1 MTTASAATTT
11 TTATTTRPRFIQI
24 HTLTSYAGVLL
35 NRDDSGMAKR
45 LPFGGTTRIRVSS
58 QCLKRH
64 WRFAGQENHEAAAKV
79 ADSLQSLG
87 IPMGER
93 TKELVT
99 GIVMPAAQKVAPEA
113 SADQVKLV
121 SDALH
126 VELYGKNGADAKKR
140 QALFFGQPEIDYLTQ
155 LATEALAQGTSAE
168 ELKTSLKSARANMN
182 ALKDAAGLES
192 ALFGR
197 MVTSD
202 VASNRDAPIHVAHAL
217 TVHAMERDLDFATAV
232 DDLRQRDPNADSGSA
247 GMFDIELTSGVFYG
261 YVNIDVELLV
271 SNLGG
276 DAAVAG
282 DVVGRLLNLIAKVSP
297 GAKKGSTAPFAAA
310 EFMLVEASDEQ
321 PRTLAN
327 AFRRAVPLKGDVFQ
341 HAIDSLGAHLAGLD
355 AAYEPK
361 TSRAQM
367 VANLT
372 GVSNVPAKS
381 VRGLAEFA
389 STAVAATS
397 ANAVN
402 SAPATVEA

>member
-1 MTTASAATTT
+1 MTTSM
-11 TTATTTRPRFIQI
+11 TRPRFIQI

-64 WRFAGQENHEAAAKV
+64 WRFAGQDSHEAAAKV

-93 TKELVT
+93 TKELAT
-99 GIVMPAAQKVAPEA
+99 GIVMPAAQKAAPEA
-113 SADQVKLV
+113 TPEQIKLV

-126 VELYGKNGADAKKR
+126 VEFYGKNGVDAKKR
-140 QALFFGQPEIDYLTQ
+140 QALFFGQPEIDHLTAFATRALTQ
-155 LATEALAQGTSAE
+155 PMNAEDLKKALKES
-168 ELKTSLKSARANMN
+168 RANMN
-182 ALKDAAGLES
+182 AMKNGAGLES

-202 VASNRDAPIHVAHAL
+202 VSANKDAPIHVAHAL

-232 DDLRQRDPNADSGSA
+232 DDLRQRDPNAEAGSA

-261 YVNIDVELLV
+261 YVNIDVDLLV
-271 SNLGG
+271 TNLGG

-282 DVVGRLLNLIAKVSP
+282 SVIGRLVNLIAKVSP

-341 HAIDSLGAHLAGLD
+341 QAIDTLAAHLAGLD
-355 AAYEPK
+355 AAYEP
-361 TSRAQM
+361 SAERAQM
-367 VANLT
+367 VANLA
-372 GVSNVPAKS
+372 GVPGVPTKS
-381 VRGLAEFA
+381 VRGLADFVATVMAGSAAE
-389 STAVAATS
+389 AVAQA
-397 ANAVN
+397 
-402 SAPATVEA
+402 